1 MRSFSSAQFH
11 IDQDKKYVCENYG
24 PLPVVAERGERIYL
38 WDVEGKRY
46 MDFLAGYS
54 STNQGHCHPKIVQA
68 LVNQASKLT
77 QTSRAFHNT

>member
-1 MRSFSSAQFH
+1 MLSKILKAAPKQVRSFSSSQFH

-54 STNQGHCHPKIVQA
+54 STNQGHCHPKIV
-68 LVNQASKLT
+68 
-77 QTSRAFHNT
+77 